1 MTNIN
6 VSLPE
11 PMRKWVEAQIKAGRY
26 GNLSEYVR
34 ELIRRDQ
41 KREAEERLEALLLE
55 GLDCLDAGKGI
66 DITPEFWEKK
76 RQDLLRRHNERTA
89 KKKKKKKSA

>member
-41 KREAEERLEALLLE
+41 KLEAEERLEALLLE
-55 GLDCLDAGKGI
+55 GLGSLDAGKGI
-66 DITPEFWEKK
+66 EITPEYWEKK
-76 RQDLLRRHNERTA
+76 RQELIRRHNERTA
-89 KKKKKKKSA
+89 KKKKSA